1 MYNSQ
6 ITHDRI
12 MTELQRQNKTA
23 KTMCADL
30 GLGVNAVHQM
40 AHMAM
45 GFRSSTLYAIAD
57 YLDVSTDYL
66 LGRTDNA
73 ESHKL

>member
-1 MYNSQ
+1 
-6 ITHDRI
+6 
-12 MTELQRQNKTA
+12 MTELQKQSKTA

-30 GLGVNAVHQM
+30 GLGVNAVHQV

-57 YLDVSTDYL
+57 YLDVSADYL
-66 LGRTDNA
+66 LGRTDKPEVNR
-73 ESHKL
+73 

>member
-1 MYNSQ
+1 
-6 ITHDRI
+6 

-57 YLDVSTDYL
+57 YLNVSADYL
-66 LGRTDNA
+66 LGRTDKPEVNR
-73 ESHKL
+73 